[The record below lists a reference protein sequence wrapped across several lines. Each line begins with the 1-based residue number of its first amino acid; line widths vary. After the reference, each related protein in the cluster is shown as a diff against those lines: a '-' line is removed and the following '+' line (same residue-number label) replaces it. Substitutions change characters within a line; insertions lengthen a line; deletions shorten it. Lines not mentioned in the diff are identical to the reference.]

1 MIFPRKFEKG
11 NEGENERERE
21 GSLETVWLFRERES
35 VGVREEKNKKENEV
49 WTGLVILVNTKVFL
63 VFLY

>member
-1 MIFPRKFEKG
+1 MREKTR
-11 NEGENERERE
+11 ERER
-21 GSLETVWLFRERES
+21 GFGRDCLVIQRERES

>member
-11 NEGENERERE
+11 NEGENERARE
-21 GSLETVWLFRERES
+21 GSVETVWLFRER
-35 VGVREEKNKKENEV
+35 VREEKNKKENEV